1 MAKYGLLG
9 EKLGHSFSPQI
20 HARLADYD
28 YALMEKSPEEV
39 EAFLKSGDFAGINVT
54 IPYKKTVI
62 PFCAQLSPAAK
73 KIGSVNT
80 IVRRSDGSLYGDNT
94 DYAGFMYMVKSS
106 GAALAGKK
114 ALVLGDGGAACTVR
128 AVLADLGAGETVTIS
143 RRGDNNYSNL
153 DRHADAAVIV
163 NATPVGMYPKVDAAA
178 LDLAM
183 FPKCEAVF
191 DLIYNPARTKL
202 LLQAE
207 ELGMKAVNGLIMLVE
222 QARRASELFTGAD
235 VPDEAVER
243 IRAEIAAETMNIAII
258 GMPGCGKS
266 TTGSRLS
273 KILGRKF
280 VDMDAVITER
290 AGKSIPKIFAEDGEN
305 AFRRLETAVLD
316 DISKESGLVIAT
328 GGGVVTRPENLRLL
342 RRNSRTVWLRR
353 DIGALPTDGRPL
365 SQKYTPARLAQ
376 ERMPLYNSWAE
387 LAVDVT
393 TPSETVNEII
403 NALGLRKDN
412 G

>member
-9 EKLGHSFSPQI
+9 ERLGHSFSPQI

-28 YALMEKSPEEV
+28 YTLIEKSPDEV

-62 PFCAQLSPAAK
+62 PFCDELSLAAE

-80 IVRRSDGSLYGDNT
+80 IVRREDGSLYGDNT
-94 DYAGFMYMVKSS
+94 DYAGFLYMVKSS
-106 GAALAGKK
+106 GVELAGKK
-114 ALVLGDGGAACTVR
+114 VLVLGDGGAACTVR
-128 AVLADLGAGETVTIS
+128 AVLSDLGAGETVTIS
-143 RRGDNNYSNL
+143 RRGENNYSNL
-153 DRHADAAVIV
+153 DRHSDAAVIV

-178 LDLAM
+178 LDLAV

-207 ELGMKAVNGLIMLVE
+207 ELGMKAVNGLVMLVE

-273 KILGRKF
+273 KVLGRKF

-290 AGKSIPKIFAEDGEN
+290 AGKSIPKIFAEDGED

-328 GGGVVTRPENLRLL
+328 GGGVVTHPENLRLL

>member
-1 MAKYGLLG
+1 
-9 EKLGHSFSPQI
+9 
-20 HARLADYD
+20 
-28 YALMEKSPEEV
+28 
-39 EAFLKSGDFAGINVT
+39 
-54 IPYKKTVI
+54 
-62 PFCAQLSPAAK
+62 
-73 KIGSVNT
+73 
-80 IVRRSDGSLYGDNT
+80 
-94 DYAGFMYMVKSS
+94 
-106 GAALAGKK
+106 
-114 ALVLGDGGAACTVR
+114 
-128 AVLADLGAGETVTIS
+128 
-143 RRGDNNYSNL
+143 
-153 DRHADAAVIV
+153 
-163 NATPVGMYPKVDAAA
+163 
-178 LDLAM
+178 
-183 FPKCEAVF
+183 
-191 DLIYNPARTKL
+191 
-202 LLQAE
+202 
-207 ELGMKAVNGLIMLVE
+207 
-222 QARRASELFTGAD
+222 
-235 VPDEAVER
+235 
-243 IRAEIAAETMNIAII
+243 MNIAII